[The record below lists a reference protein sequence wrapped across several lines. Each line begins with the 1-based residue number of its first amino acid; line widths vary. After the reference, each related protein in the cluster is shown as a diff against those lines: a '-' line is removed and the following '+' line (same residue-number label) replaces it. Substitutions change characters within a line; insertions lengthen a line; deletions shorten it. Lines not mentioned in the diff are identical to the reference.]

1 MIPACSG
8 GLLAAE
14 VVKAVRE
21 GDLDAVR
28 SWLAAGGDEFVDEP
42 AQYEYRRPLDPDV
55 YYATEKL
62 IHHAISGD
70 SANSTAMVEV
80 LLQAGARPELDFLM
94 AAIGRSNVNAALT
107 LLAHGVDPTPRFGVW
122 TAIHYAANEQL
133 PNQAGLIRALLDAGA
148 SANARTSG
156 NHVTPLMFA
165 AGNGFTC
172 PRVLRLLLKYG
183 ADVDAVAGDGRTVD
197 DFARRVLEAPL
208 WPHPDR
214 SPRDTREWRAPG
226 VAEGALALFRD
237 FRDFRAAGG
246 TWKRFEREPREEL
259 LILRRLVGR
268 FRAAPPSVLF
278 RLFRPQFPDVLF
290 WKVLGFWRSER
301 DA

>member
-94 AAIGRSNVNAALT
+94 SAISTKNVNAAPGRVVPSLSPPIPGRVV
-107 LLAHGVDPTPRFGVW
+107 LEG
-122 TAIHYAANEQL
+122 
-133 PNQAGLIRALLDAGA
+133 
-148 SANARTSG
+148 
-156 NHVTPLMFA
+156 
-165 AGNGFTC
+165 
-172 PRVLRLLLKYG
+172 PRVLALR
-183 ADVDAVAGDGRTVD
+183 
-197 DFARRVLEAPL
+197 ARRLIA
-208 WPHPDR
+208 
-214 SPRDTREWRAPG
+214 TTGPG
-226 VAEGALALFRD
+226 KVYKISHGT
-237 FRDFRAAGG
+237 AASD
-246 TWKRFEREPREEL
+246 
-259 LILRRLVGR
+259 
-268 FRAAPPSVLF
+268 PSSACRVH
-278 RLFRPQFPDVLF
+278 
-290 WKVLGFWRSER
+290 KG
-301 DA
+301 